1 MGETPSQS
9 SVTILNL
16 YCSET
21 QNKVIEKIE
30 NNYQLYE
37 YLPTLY
43 LGSAKCQEINRF

>member
-1 MGETPSQS
+1 MDETPLQS
-9 SVTILNL
+9 NLTILNL

-21 QNKVIEKIE
+21 QNKAIEKIE